1 MAKHPHEFEKEI
13 KAISPRTFGVDL
25 TGASGYGIAA
35 DITGISNDFPHTNP
49 RNGYIY
55 DKLLRE
61 FFKNANNTVTNGQ
74 IHLNLDNIF
83 PNGMNAGFT
92 PNDYTESV
100 PYKDFFEYD
109 PSVNPMLATGV
120 PLSIYSGHCV
130 FFNSGKPYFHPNQ
143 AEKDHFVTA
152 GSSPSIQCY
161 SGGQTG
167 FYRQIKL
174 TGTKFNTAADKS
186 VINSQGGSMRKVY
199 LDNEGNG
206 KFHDIFFRTQ
216 FTGNPDIGRRTD
228 TLGHSPGLPHEQS
241 FSRENLFN
249 NFLDLGKSGVN
260 GEPLATGRKYARTVR
275 NNSNLKD
282 GAKYRL
288 LFTRVQNGKV
298 IEHLQHND
306 YPISGISYLDLFEQN
321 YDAPRL
327 DGVHVHV
334 FSFGKVMMQINF
346 TLPSGNPPTPN
357 NSTYKEFDQG
367 VNSNP
372 PGPGGRIDFSAFQLF
387 TAKLD

>member
-74 IHLNLDNIF
+74 IHLNVDDVF
-83 PNGMNAGFT
+83 PNGMDAGFT

-120 PLSIYSGHCV
+120 PLTTYSGHCV
-130 FFNSGKPYFHPNQ
+130 FFNSGKPYFHPIND
-143 AEKDHFVTA
+143 ENSTFA
-152 GSSPSIQCY
+152 GAPEPAIQCY

-167 FYRQIKL
+167 FFREIKL
-174 TGTKFNTAADKS
+174 TGTKFNTAAGKAQN
-186 VINSQGGSMRKVY
+186 NSQGGRMRKVY

-216 FTGNPDIGRRTD
+216 FTGGQIQGRRTD
-228 TLGHSPGLPHEQS
+228 FPLGHSPGQPHER
-241 FSRENLFN
+241 FFGRENLYN
-249 NFLDLGKSGVN
+249 NFLDLGVSGVN
-260 GEPLATGRKYARTVR
+260 GEPFATGRVYSRTLR
-275 NNSNLKD
+275 NNSALRD
-282 GAKYRL
+282 GSKYSL
-288 LFTRVQNGKV
+288 LFTRVQNGKI
-298 IEHLQHND
+298 IEHLQHSD
-306 YPISGISYLDLFEQN
+306 FPISGISYLDLFEQN

-334 FSFGKVMMQINF
+334 FSFGKVMIQRNLQVSAPDEVAHAYKQF
-346 TLPSGNPPTPN
+346 QHGRPP
-357 NSTYKEFDQG
+357 
-367 VNSNP
+367 
-372 PGPGGRIDFSAFQLF
+372 IDFSAFQLF

>member
-74 IHLNLDNIF
+74 IHLNVDDVF
-83 PNGMNAGFT
+83 PNAMDAGFT
-92 PNDYTESV
+92 PNDYSNPV

-109 PSVNPMLATGV
+109 PSANPMLVTGV

-130 FFNSGKPYFHPNQ
+130 FFNSGKPYFHPIND
-143 AEKDHFVTA
+143 ENIA
-152 GSSPSIQCY
+152 GVPQPAIQCY

-167 FYRQIKL
+167 FFREIKL
-174 TGTKFNTAADKS
+174 TGTKFNTAADKARN
-186 VINSQGGSMRKVY
+186 NSQGGVMKKVY

-216 FTGNPDIGRRTD
+216 FTGTGIFSKRGHTE
-228 TLGHSPGLPHEQS
+228 LGHRLPDHPSAS
-241 FSRENLFN
+241 FTRNDLHN
-249 NFLDLGKSGVN
+249 NFLDLGVSGTF
-260 GEPLATGRKYARTVR
+260 GGPLATGRVYSRTLR
-275 NNSNLKD
+275 NNSPLRQGN
-282 GAKYRL
+282 KYRL
-288 LFTRVQNGKV
+288 LFTRVQNGKI
-298 IEHLQHND
+298 IEHLQHSD
-306 YPISGISYLDLFEQN
+306 FPISGISYLDLFEQN

-334 FSFGKVMMQINF
+334 FSFGKVRVQTN
-346 TLPSGNPPTPN
+346 LRVSPEGSTPVN
-357 NSTYKEFDQG
+357 QKNKQFQQG

-372 PGPGGRIDFSAFQLF
+372 PGPGGSIDFSAFQLF

>member
-13 KAISPRTFGVDL
+13 KAISPTTFGVDL

-74 IHLNLDNIF
+74 IHLNLDNVF
-83 PNGMNAGFT
+83 PNGMDAGFT

-120 PLSIYSGHCV
+120 PLTTYSGHCV
-130 FFNSGKPYFHPNQ
+130 FFNSGNPYFHPISDESDRFPGAQ
-143 AEKDHFVTA
+143 EPA
-152 GSSPSIQCY
+152 IQCY

-174 TGTKFNTAADKS
+174 TGTKFNTAANKAQN
-186 VINSQGGSMRKVY
+186 NSQGGSMRKVY

-216 FTGNPDIGRRTD
+216 FTGTGIFSKRD
-228 TLGHSPGLPHEQS
+228 TQLLGHSPGQPHEK
-241 FSRENLFN
+241 FFTRENLYN
-249 NFLDLGKSGVN
+249 NFLDLGVSGVH
-260 GEPLATGRKYARTVR
+260 GEPFATGRVYSRTIR
-275 NNSNLKD
+275 NNSPLRQ
-282 GAKYRL
+282 GYKYRL
-288 LFTRVQNGKV
+288 LFTRVQNGKI
-298 IEHLQHND
+298 IEHLQHSD
-306 YPISGISYLDLFEQN
+306 FPISGISYLDLFEQN

-334 FSFGKVMMQINF
+334 FSFGKVMLRRNSQKSTAFEINHA
-346 TLPSGNPPTPN
+346 
-357 NSTYKEFDQG
+357 YKQFQQG

-372 PGPGGRIDFSAFQLF
+372 PGPGGRVDFSSFQLF